1 LPLLTKN
8 MITAWICALRNG
20 GRCHGAVFL
29 NCDDTRYGSLA
40 VFLIGLRCLLTGPC
54 TYPQNEYCRFFPN
67 LGTNP
72 VDWSYLNNL
81 IREENRGNAS
91 YCKRGAGPG
100 ICSDPGGCGPA
111 IHRASRNEATWRPCR
126 PWRDH
131 ARSSTDLPRLPNCF
145 AGGGVDAVLCQPIEG
160 RAAISHPR
168 RRAGSATNKRRGHTS
183 LTLYPN
189 RSQPPP

>member
-111 IHRASRNEATWRPCR
+111 IHRASRNEARPGA
-126 PWRDH
+126 PAGH
-131 ARSSTDLPRLPNCF
+131 GEITLGLQPIYPAFLIASPVAASMPCF
-145 AGGGVDAVLCQPIEG
+145 ASRSRGARQSVIPGAGRVARPIS
-160 RAAISHPR
+160 AAGIH
-168 RRAGSATNKRRGHTS
+168 H
-183 LTLYPN
+183 
-189 RSQPPP
+189 